1 MQLRVD
7 STGGLVPIKATNIDW
22 EDLNGIVHDLTHDQ
36 NPKIFIQPTATAT
49 EQVIRKTKRSFIFMT
64 ALILQFINRLVAR
77 DCCRGSS

>member
-1 MQLRVD
+1 MHLRVD

-49 EQVIRKTKRSFIFMT
+49 EQVNKEKLTRFCF
-64 ALILQFINRLVAR
+64 
-77 DCCRGSS
+77 